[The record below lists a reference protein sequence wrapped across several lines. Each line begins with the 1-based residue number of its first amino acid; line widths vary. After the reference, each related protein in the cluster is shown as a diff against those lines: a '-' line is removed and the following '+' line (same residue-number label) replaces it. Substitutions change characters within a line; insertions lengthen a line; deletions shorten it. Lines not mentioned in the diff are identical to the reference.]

1 MNSIMRPLILTNY
14 EHMLILNLIIFDM
27 ARPKCKRLVTGLP
40 EANYFKPRGIPLYQ
54 LEEIVLTVDEFEA
67 IRLADCEGLYHEEA
81 AEKMGISRQTFGR
94 VIESARKKVA
104 QALTKGKALKIEG
117 GMFQMVAKGRFE

>member
-1 MNSIMRPLILTNY
+1 
-14 EHMLILNLIIFDM
+14 M

-67 IRLADCEGLYHEEA
+67 IKLADSEGLYHEEA

-117 GMFQMVAKGRFE
+117 GMFQMVAKKRFE